1 MATENNQNENHENEA
16 PKKEEK
22 KSALVRLDDWNK
34 ERKRKDQEWKEN
46 HPVLAKVR
54 KGGFVVAGLVIS
66 FLLGEKFGSSKEDVV
81 IDTPETPNTLPDHE
95 PIYVN
100 AHMEQEMMDAM
111 SDVVNDH
118 FEENDAM
125 ETEPQTFEE

>member
-1 MATENNQNENHENEA
+1 MATENNQNDIHEVEA

-34 ERKRKDQEWKEN
+34 ERKRKDQEWKEK

-54 KGGFVVAGLVIS
+54 KGGFIVAGLAAT
-66 FLLGEKFGSSKEDVV
+66 FLLGEKFGSSKEGVV
-81 IDTPETPNTLPDHE
+81 IDTPETPNALPDHE
-95 PIYVN
+95 PMYIDTQ
-100 AHMEQEMMDAM
+100 MEQEIIDAM
-111 SDVVNDH
+111 NDVLNDH

-125 ETEPQTFEE
+125 ETEPQTVEE